1 MTERQEKVAKL
12 IKKLSAQ
19 FLQIES
25 SGQSLI
31 TVTNCTISPDLRKA
45 TIFISV
51 LPEKSEEYAINFI
64 KRKRSEMRDY
74 IKKNTKMRVLPFLDA
89 EIDYGEKNRQ
99 RIDELSNN
107 K

>member
-1 MTERQEKVAKL
+1 MEQRQEKVAGV

-31 TVTNCTISPDLRKA
+31 TVTNCNISPDLRKA

-51 LPEKSEEYAINFI
+51 LPEKSEEFALNFI
-64 KRKRSEMRDY
+64 RRKRSEMRDY
-74 IKKNTKMRVLPFLDA
+74 IKKNTKMRVLPFLDV

-99 RIDELSNN
+99 RSDELSNN
-107 K
+107 R

>member
-1 MTERQEKVAKL
+1 MTQRQEKVAGV
-12 IKKLSAQ
+12 IKKLAAQ

-51 LPEKSEEYAINFI
+51 LPEKSEEFALQFI
-64 KRKRSEMRDY
+64 RRKRSEMRDY
-74 IKKNTKMRVLPFLDA
+74 LKKNTKMRVLPFLDV
-89 EIDYGEKNRQ
+89 ELDYGEKNRQ
-99 RIDELSNN
+99 RIDELS
-107 K
+107 KTQ

>member
-1 MTERQEKVAKL
+1 MTQRQEKVAGV
-12 IKKLSAQ
+12 IKKLAAQ

-51 LPEKSEEYAINFI
+51 LPEKSEEFALQFI
-64 KRKRSEMRDY
+64 RRKRSEMRDY
-74 IKKNTKMRVLPFLDA
+74 LKKNTKMRVLPFLDV
-89 EIDYGEKNRQ
+89 ELDYGEKNRQ
-99 RIDELSNN
+99 RIDEL
-107 K
+107 

>member
-1 MTERQEKVAKL
+1 MTQRQEKVAG
-12 IKKLSAQ
+12 IVKKLSAQ

-31 TVTNCTISPDLRKA
+31 TVTNCTISQDLKNA

-64 KRKRSEMRDY
+64 KRKRSDMRDY
-74 IKKNTKMRVLPFLDA
+74 IKKNTKMRVLPFLDV

-99 RIDELSNN
+99 KIDELSNN